1 MLNVEFGCS
10 LALNKPVQA
19 IGTDANDW
27 REKSWNNLSQN
38 GPRHRWQGSQS
49 RYRPIAPGNFTES
62 FAPLGPV
69 DSGSFFYAHSANLY
83 DSVGLLVNLG
93 KLFQSWQESLPTD
106 FAGLKHLSVKTDVTC
121 RQHRGCNLALKS
133 GINETLL

>member
-10 LALNKPVQA
+10 LALNKPVQV

-27 REKSWNNLSQN
+27 REKSWNNLSQT

-69 DSGSFFYAHSANLY
+69 DSGSFFYAHIVDLY
-83 DSVGLLVNLG
+83 DCLYGFHGKLVNLG
-93 KLFQSWQESLPTD
+93 
-106 FAGLKHLSVKTDVTC
+106 
-121 RQHRGCNLALKS
+121 
-133 GINETLL
+133 

>member
-93 KLFQSWQESLPTD
+93 KLF
-106 FAGLKHLSVKTDVTC
+106 G
-121 RQHRGCNLALKS
+121 
-133 GINETLL
+133 

>member
-69 DSGSFFYAHSANLY
+69 DSGGFFYALAGKIGYLLQIY
-83 DSVGLLVNLG
+83 RKTFVMYVGRAHG
-93 KLFQSWQESLPTD
+93 SD
-106 FAGLKHLSVKTDVTC
+106 F
-121 RQHRGCNLALKS
+121 N
-133 GINETLL
+133 

>member
-10 LALNKPVQA
+10 LALNKPVQV

-27 REKSWNNLSQN
+27 REKSWNNLSQT

-69 DSGSFFYAHSANLY
+69 DSGSFFYAHIFMRTLLISTTVY
-83 DSVGLLVNLG
+83 GFHGKLVNLG
-93 KLFQSWQESLPTD
+93 
-106 FAGLKHLSVKTDVTC
+106 
-121 RQHRGCNLALKS
+121 
-133 GINETLL
+133 